1 MEYSMKYYLKIGD
14 NTRILNPGDF
24 FVGAD
29 GLNHTYTEAIELSPS
44 DQIAAGVY
52 KLDASSVDYET
63 IYSETNIKLRELEEI
78 KTLKMLRHFPFR
90 GDYYSSS
97 IRDLITINSLLS
109 FAVHNQKG
117 GIDDIGNLMWLNV
130 NVPFFWHTAD
140 GNIRNMDIPT
150 LKDFAKSMTEYIMT
164 CNICATILKHEI
176 MNGIPVDSMAAEYWP
191 EDTKTTTENYEYF
204 ANKLVNTKYGDGTDV
219 DDSYQS
225 QLDAIASM
233 IQ

>member
-1 MEYSMKYYLKIGD
+1 MKYYLKIGN

-29 GLNHTYTEAIELSPS
+29 GFNHTYTEVIELTSS

-52 KLDASSVDYET
+52 KLDESSIDYE
-63 IYSETNIKLRELEEI
+63 ISYDETNIKLRELEEI
-78 KTLKMLRHFPFR
+78 KALKMLKHFNFR
-90 GDYYSSS
+90 GDYYSST

-117 GIDDIGNLMWLNV
+117 GIDDIGNLMWLNP

-140 GNIRNMDIPT
+140 GHIRNMDIPT
-150 LKDFAKSMTEYIMT
+150 FKDFAKSMTEYVMA
-164 CNICATILKHEI
+164 CNVCATLLKHQI
-176 MNGIPVDSMAAEYWP
+176 LNGGVVDTMAVENWP
-191 EDTKTTTENYEYF
+191 GDTKTTTENYEYF
-204 ANKLVNTKYGDGTDV
+204 ANKLINTKYGDGTDV
-219 DDSYQS
+219 DDSYQA
-225 QLDAIASM
+225 QLDALAGM